1 MLYKNKLMIL
11 SLMSIIFIVSCSN
24 DMKVES
30 SAENADGGTY
40 DEFVESLE
48 STDGETYWNLW
59 LVLVAQILMLKIHQD
74 DNWQKLVTAESLFG
88 VWGYVPAADTN
99 AFGDT
104 LWWELNWNS
113 KEEADAEWRCMV
125 SK

>member
-24 DMKVES
+24 DMQVES

-48 STDGETYWNLW
+48 STDEKHMWNLW
-59 LVLVAQILMLKIHQD
+59 LVLVAQILMLKI
-74 DNWQKLVTAESLFG
+74 
-88 VWGYVPAADTN
+88 PP
-99 AFGDT
+99 
-104 LWWELNWNS
+104 
-113 KEEADAEWRCMV
+113 R
-125 SK
+125 

>member
-30 SAENADGGTY
+30 STENADGSTY

-48 STDGETYWNLW
+48 STDGETYVELW
-59 LVLVAQILMLKIHQD
+59 LVLVAQISMQKIR
-74 DNWQKLVTAESLFG
+74 
-88 VWGYVPAADTN
+88 P
-99 AFGDT
+99 
-104 LWWELNWNS
+104 
-113 KEEADAEWRCMV
+113 R
-125 SK
+125 